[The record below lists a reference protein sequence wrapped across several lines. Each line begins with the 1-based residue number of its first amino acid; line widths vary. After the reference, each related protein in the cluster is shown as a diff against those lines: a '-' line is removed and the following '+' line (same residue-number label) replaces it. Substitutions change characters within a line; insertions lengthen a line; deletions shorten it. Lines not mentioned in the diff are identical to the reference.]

1 MKAVMENQSQVE
13 ISCDKSQVDLDYCYG
28 FIANAYWSMNRSRAE
43 FEKSVEKSLCASAFC
58 DGRQVGFA
66 RVVTD
71 HISIAYIADVFVDDA
86 YRRRGIASMLIN
98 ALHDHA
104 DMQRVKRWMLGTRD
118 MHAVYRQLGY
128 VEIDDKMMMR
138 VNLDAVDHPPLK

>member
-1 MKAVMENQSQVE
+1 
-13 ISCDKSQVDLDYCYG
+13 
-28 FIANAYWSMNRSRAE
+28 
-43 FEKSVEKSLCASAFC
+43 
-58 DGRQVGFA
+58 VGFA